1 MLALLKKDFLV
12 LKKSCAVY
20 LALLVFYTIFGA
32 VNGDFSMFNAF
43 VVLMITIMLPVTSLS
58 YDERTKWDVYGMSLP
73 VSRRTVVLSKYAF
86 TWTAALCCAGISLFV
101 NTAFELVNS
110 RGLSPDVLSQ
120 PLMLAGIGL
129 LVNDLSMP
137 VMYQFGVE
145 KGRYI
150 MMGGIWVIA
159 LGPMI
164 IMKVFE
170 MNLYDALEGIYLR
183 LNSIG
188 IAAGLLAVVVVVTAL
203 SLMLSTAIYE
213 RKELS

>member
-1 MLALLKKDFLV
+1 M
-12 LKKSCAVY
+12 
-20 LALLVFYTIFGA
+20 
-32 VNGDFSMFNAF
+32 
-43 VVLMITIMLPVTSLS
+43 
-58 YDERTKWDVYGMSLP
+58 
-73 VSRRTVVLSKYAF
+73 
-86 TWTAALCCAGISLFV
+86 CCGGISLFV

-183 LNSIG
+183 LNSVG

>member
-1 MLALLKKDFLV
+1 
-12 LKKSCAVY
+12 
-20 LALLVFYTIFGA
+20 
-32 VNGDFSMFNAF
+32 
-43 VVLMITIMLPVTSLS
+43 
-58 YDERTKWDVYGMSLP
+58 
-73 VSRRTVVLSKYAF
+73 
-86 TWTAALCCAGISLFV
+86 
-101 NTAFELVNS
+101 
-110 RGLSPDVLSQ
+110 
-120 PLMLAGIGL
+120 
-129 LVNDLSMP
+129 
-137 VMYQFGVE
+137 
-145 KGRYI
+145 

-183 LNSIG
+183 LNSVG